1 MSETRQLENAYVIDV
16 GYRKEQPIALV
27 KMNNEYVIGFGYEI
41 KDNKIDWQ
49 YGYYYL
55 TDFEKAKTD
64 FKRVLAGENLAD
76 TFSEKEENK
85 IMEDYQFYS
94 VEEVMKI
101 LKDKE
106 KLLYVD
112 DGCDEVVIK
121 FEDLPDVIVDINT
134 KSGMTDLKIYD
145 YQNPSM
151 TPLAT
156 TMGIFLDKCNP
167 DLREKIIDRF
177 VKLQQGEIEVKDYK
191 MIDEYILEEARDK
204 LEQEKK
210 TKAKRNK
217 EARYME
223 VKINKDIR
231 EFSESIFFGLS
242 LRQFIFSVIACIVAV
257 VLYFVLKPYLG
268 LETLSWVCILG
279 AAPFAVLG
287 FVKYNGMT
295 AEKFI
300 VAVIKSEFLTPKKLT
315 FKATNIYAQNF
326 KPTIDKK
333 LKQSLLKPQKKK
345 KEKKDKKKKK
355 EVKNNENS

>member
-1 MSETRQLENAYVIDV
+1 
-16 GYRKEQPIALV
+16 
-27 KMNNEYVIGFGYEI
+27 
-41 KDNKIDWQ
+41 
-49 YGYYYL
+49 
-55 TDFEKAKTD
+55 
-64 FKRVLAGENLAD
+64 
-76 TFSEKEENK
+76 
-85 IMEDYQFYS
+85 
-94 VEEVMKI
+94 
-101 LKDKE
+101 
-106 KLLYVD
+106 
-112 DGCDEVVIK
+112 
-121 FEDLPDVIVDINT
+121 
-134 KSGMTDLKIYD
+134 
-145 YQNPSM
+145 
-151 TPLAT
+151 
-156 TMGIFLDKCNP
+156 
-167 DLREKIIDRF
+167 
-177 VKLQQGEIEVKDYK
+177 

-217 EARYME
+217 EARQME

-257 VLYFVLKPYLG
+257 VLYFALKPYLG
-268 LETLSWVCILG
+268 LETLSWICILG

-355 EVKNNENS
+355 EIKNNENS